1 MDCKAKGLFLS
12 TPMQLQL
19 AVAEN
24 LFPSPDHTDRH
35 KPGPSPKW
43 VNIRIPCGCVFF
55 RLMQSETQEE
65 INQARKNCGYFFMDG
80 WSVLTA
86 IGKETFS
93 FLQTQTTNDTLQLE
107 VGQGQ
112 ASAVTDRQARLI
124 ANFSVHRIAENEAWL
139 LSENSKTLYDH
150 LESYHFR
157 EDITFEKLD
166 QSLLALQGPKS
177 ILVLEKIF
185 TTLPEKPNEIVRQ
198 DVEGQSVTLIK
209 KSLTG
214 EEGYILCISPEGK
227 DEFLKKLTSPEIQ
240 PAKIGEQAREILRIE
255 AGIPIFGID
264 MDGKNILPETGL
276 EHSSVSYNKGCY
288 IGQEVIARIKTYGAP
303 NFALMGITIEGPI
316 SPPMN
321 GAILLGDKKIGIV
334 KSSVRSATLEKI
346 IALAYLQKDHRS
358 PDVEMDVTIE
368 QRPFK
373 IKTCLLPFYQAATRK
388 EHSKKLLNEALQIYK
403 EQENLDKPIAIL
415 REAIDIYPKHAEAY
429 EALGVFLAK
438 QDKLDEA
445 IALMK
450 RLTEINPQEIMA
462 HTNLSVYYM
471 KQGRIEDAENE
482 KAEATALQFEQ
493 AVEKNMAKKLKKK
506 HEEQKIKEMEEKIV
520 MFKKVLEID
529 PVDQVANF
537 GLGSIYLET
546 GRYEEGLAPL
556 NTVVEKFKDYSA
568 AYLLLGKTL
577 EKLSENEKAI
587 DVYKK
592 GIAAASKKGDLMP
605 LKDMQNRMNQL
616 LHSSP

>member
-1 MDCKAKGLFLS
+1 
-12 TPMQLQL
+12 MQI
-19 AVAEN
+19 A
-24 LFPSPDHTDRH
+24 T
-35 KPGPSPKW
+35 
-43 VNIRIPCGCVFF
+43 
-55 RLMQSETQEE
+55 ETQEE
-65 INQARKNCGYFFMDG
+65 IEQVRQNCGYFFLEG
-80 WSVLTA
+80 WNILSAV
-86 IGKETFS
+86 GPETLP
-93 FLQTQTTNDTLQLE
+93 FLQTQTTNDTLQLQ

-112 ASAVTDRQARLI
+112 SSAVTDRQARLI
-124 ANFSVHRIAENEAWL
+124 ANFSLHRLSENETWL
-139 LSENSKTLYDH
+139 LSDNSKTLHDH
-150 LESYHFR
+150 LESFHFR
-157 EDITFEKLD
+157 EDFKFNTPDLC
-166 QSLLALQGPKS
+166 LMTLQGPKS
-177 ILVLEKIF
+177 ILVLERLF
-185 TTLPEKPNEIVRQ
+185 STLPEKPNEISQEEIQGTPV
-198 DVEGQSVTLIK
+198 SIIK

-214 EEGYILCISPEGK
+214 EEGYILCFSPEQK
-227 DEFLKKLTSPEIQ
+227 DGFKEELLKANPEIC
-240 PAKIGEQAREILRIE
+240 PKKVGEEAREILRIE
-255 AGIPIFGID
+255 AGIPYFGID

-288 IGQEVIARIKTYGAP
+288 TGQEVIARIKTYGAP
-303 NFALMGITIEGPI
+303 NFALMGVTVEGPL

-321 GAILLGDKKIGIV
+321 GSIILGDKKIGTI
-334 KSSVRSATLEKI
+334 KSSVRSASLGKI

-358 PDVEMDVTIE
+358 PDVEMEVTINE
-368 QRPFK
+368 RPFK

-388 EHSKKLLNEALQIYK
+388 EYSKKLLNEALQIYK
-403 EQENLDKPIAIL
+403 DQEDLDKPIAIL

-429 EALGVFLAK
+429 EALGVFLSK

-450 RLTEINPQEIMA
+450 RLAEINPKEIMA

-471 KQGRIEDAENE
+471 KQGRIDDAENE

-493 AVEKNMAKKLKKK
+493 AVEEKMAKKLMEKEKK
-506 HEEQKIKEMEEKIV
+506 QKKKEMEERIE

-529 PVDQVANF
+529 PADQVANF

-556 NTVVEKFKDYSA
+556 TTVVEKFKDYSA

-587 DVYKK
+587 DVYKR

-605 LKDMQNRMNQL
+605 LKDMQHRMNQL